1 MKKHFKATEMK
12 CNVIACNDAPEKR
25 GSQEHDNGKGAWQK
39 KKTGMQPD
47 KPKRNRTF
55 ADC

>member
-1 MKKHFKATEMK
+1 MIHR
-12 CNVIACNDAPEKR
+12 KR
-25 GSQEHDNGKGAWQK
+25 EAAKSTIRKKGAWQK
-39 KKTGMQPD
+39 KKTGMPPD